1 MFCMVTAWHLYP
13 ADVTISGCILGA
25 DLGAITC
32 AGVVIGL
39 GVVKATGLVA
49 LTSAR
54 LAASIA
60 FLKQQRIT
68 LTWCPLYFPFSELLH
83 VPMFTGKCA

>member
-13 ADVTISGCILGA
+13 ADVTISGCILGADLGA

-60 FLKQQRIT
+60 FFQ
-68 LTWCPLYFPFSELLH
+68 
-83 VPMFTGKCA
+83 VTGQGLSP